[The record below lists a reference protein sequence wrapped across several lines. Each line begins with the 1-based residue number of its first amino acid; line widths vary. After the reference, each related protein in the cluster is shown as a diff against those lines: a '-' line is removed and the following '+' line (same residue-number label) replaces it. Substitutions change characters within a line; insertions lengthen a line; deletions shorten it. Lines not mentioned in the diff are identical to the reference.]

1 MAKTDNKPQKMTEKQ
16 KKFCDFYLKHGN
28 ATQASIEAG
37 YSEDTAT
44 EIGYENLRKPHIIAF
59 IQERSQEASNKRI
72 ADITELKE
80 FWTSALRGAEE
91 KADFKDQLKA
101 SELLGKAEALFVE
114 RLKHEGTVSISTE
127 LSKARERLG
136 T

>member
-1 MAKTDNKPQKMTEKQ
+1 MAKTEQKPQKMTEKQ
-16 KKFCDFYLKHGN
+16 KAFCDFYLQSFNG
-28 ATQASIEAG
+28 TQSAIKAG
-37 YSEDTAT
+37 YSEETAQQ
-44 EIGYENLRKPHIIAF
+44 IASENLSKPL
-59 IQERSQEASNKRI
+59 IQDYIKERTQEASNKRI

-80 FWTSALRGAEE
+80 FWTNALRGAEE

-114 RLKHEGTVSISTE
+114 RLKHEGTISISGE

>member
-1 MAKTDNKPQKMTEKQ
+1 MPKSDNKPQKMTEKQ

-28 ATQASIEAG
+28 ATQACIEAG
-37 YSEDTAT
+37 YSEDVA
-44 EIGYENLRKPHIIAF
+44 GQQGAENLKKPYIVSF

-80 FWTSALRGAEE
+80 FWTNALRGAEE

-114 RLKHEGTVSISTE
+114 RLKHEGTVSISNE
-127 LSKARERLG
+127 LSKARERG
-136 T
+136 A